1 MRVKYRSAC
10 NAKGMKTILA
20 AILQSTF
27 YKVVRRSASTT
38 WTNRSAF
45 IIAPTNR
52 FKIFILAIFL
62 TDLVLA
68 LDESRKCWDIF
79 KPLLIVGLIYIFQI
93 ETKI

>member
-52 FKIFILAIFL
+52 FKIFV
-62 TDLVLA
+62 TLVLA
-68 LDESRKCWDIF
+68 HRSYLSNGYCYGFR
-79 KPLLIVGLIYIFQI
+79 
-93 ETKI
+93 